1 MGCHCG
7 GYDFL
12 LFTDEKGEAH
22 TRSDLPKVPGIQ
34 ARVLEW
40 GAIVG
45 DMIFFFLQMRKARLT
60 QEVICPKFLGS
71 RLPPVQGPGQTQCTQ
86 VQSREQGTQNR
97 NTFTCPQF
105 STASATPPH
114 RYQLPLAPL
123 APCRPITGWEP
134 SLLSHEAP

>member
-1 MGCHCG
+1 
-7 GYDFL
+7 
-12 LFTDEKGEAH
+12 
-22 TRSDLPKVPGIQ
+22 
-34 ARVLEW
+34 
-40 GAIVG
+40 
-45 DMIFFFLQMRKARLT
+45 MIFFFLQMRKVRLT

-71 RLPPVQGPGQTQCTQ
+71 RLPPVQGPGQTQCTR

-105 STASATPPH
+105 STASTTPPH

-134 SLLSHEAP
+134 SLLGHEAP